1 LTNYIAAISQGD
13 FIAAAGELDKLAAE
27 RIAPVV
33 PKVDPAAQQT
43 AISQLNAVVTEAQN
57 ALDVSNAVFAAAE
70 TARVAQSV
78 IAQYSNEQV
87 STLGRLE
94 RDLGIDLN
102 FNGVVGRRF
111 GGPVSSGRPYMVG
124 EVGPELFVPNSSG
137 KIVPNDKLGG
147 NTLNLTQNIQS
158 SDPILTAAEVV
169 RRQRDA
175 EFLAG
180 V

>member
-1 LTNYIAAISQGD
+1 M
-13 FIAAAGELDKLAAE
+13 
-27 RIAPVV
+27 P
-33 PKVDPAAQQT
+33 
-43 AISQLNAVVTEAQN
+43 
-57 ALDVSNAVFAAAE
+57 
-70 TARVAQSV
+70 
-78 IAQYSNEQV
+78 
-87 STLGRLE
+87 
-94 RDLGIDLN
+94 
-102 FNGVVGRRF
+102 
-111 GGPVSSGRPYMVG
+111 
-124 EVGPELFVPNSSG
+124 G